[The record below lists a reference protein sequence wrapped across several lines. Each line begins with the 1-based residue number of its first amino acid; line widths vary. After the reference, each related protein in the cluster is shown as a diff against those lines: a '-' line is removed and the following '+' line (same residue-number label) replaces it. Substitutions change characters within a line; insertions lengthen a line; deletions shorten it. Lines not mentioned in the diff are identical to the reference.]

1 MSFATIKNSSCLLRG
16 LLFTFCLTGNT
27 ENTLK
32 ITETQ
37 TFSAFLYL
45 FFIIKRKKYIYSAMA
60 SYFFNAKIKQ
70 TLHCCLQKKNELS
83 LAVLNHL
90 I

>member
-1 MSFATIKNSSCLLRG
+1 
-16 LLFTFCLTGNT
+16 
-27 ENTLK
+27 
-32 ITETQ
+32 
-37 TFSAFLYL
+37 
-45 FFIIKRKKYIYSAMA
+45 MA